1 MPNHKLPKNIYFED
15 ISVFQQIVIS
25 RTTITVLKYD
35 DGNDDDISWRGD
47 VCCVALTVSLRL
59 AVAVRDVRLNCPYVT
74 AHQV

>member
-1 MPNHKLPKNIYFED
+1 
-15 ISVFQQIVIS
+15 VIS